1 MTEAATRGR
10 MEAGMSGKVSNTLQV
25 VRKLEKVEKEV
36 ALLRSDL
43 NDGLAGVRSEMNEG
57 VASVRGELIR
67 VSTEIVSVV
76 AAVHEVRDVLVER
89 LDVRDKVDQLDRRV
103 ALLERKTG

>member
-1 MTEAATRGR
+1 
-10 MEAGMSGKVSNTLQV
+10 MSGKVSNTLQV